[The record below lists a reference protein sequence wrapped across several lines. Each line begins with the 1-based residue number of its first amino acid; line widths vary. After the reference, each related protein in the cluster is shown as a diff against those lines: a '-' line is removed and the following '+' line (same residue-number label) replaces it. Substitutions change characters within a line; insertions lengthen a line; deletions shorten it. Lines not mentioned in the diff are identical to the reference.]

1 MFGGLGSSLSAW
13 KASVKTRF
21 SNYIKDKNLILATY
35 LDPRFKITFLEYNGL
50 KVEEAIELWLSEN
63 NTIDDSKSQ
72 ATDSSDDQS
81 GGENS
86 EFNFSFESYF
96 AKLKKEGGA
105 NAKTKQGKKGKRKR
119 ESEK

>member
-1 MFGGLGSSLSAW
+1 MIIANLQPQTDLSA
-13 KASVKTRF
+13 
-21 SNYIKDKNLILATY
+21 
-35 LDPRFKITFLEYNGL
+35 
-50 KVEEAIELWLSEN
+50 
-63 NTIDDSKSQ
+63 
-72 ATDSSDDQS
+72 DDQQS
-81 GGENS
+81 DNEENNS